1 MPFARTT
8 TLHPEWSRH
17 VAPVVAGT
25 MAAVCDL
32 YGPEGE
38 AVYDPETMTST
49 ASRGA
54 PRWHGSC
61 RVQTYAGQ
69 ATAGD
74 QAGQE
79 VTTRDYLVQ
88 LAESWTPPIPVDLAE
103 GWAVVVVDCPHDASL
118 VGRVLP
124 VTDVMRG
131 SERAS
136 RDLVVT
142 DNLG

>member
-1 MPFARTT
+1 M
-8 TLHPEWSRH
+8 
-17 VAPVVAGT
+17 AGALT
-25 MAAVCDL
+25 AVCDL
-32 YGPEGE
+32 YGPEG
-38 AVYDPETMTST
+38 AGTYDPDTMATTST
-49 ASRGA
+49 RGASRWRGA
-54 PRWHGSC
+54 C

-88 LAESWTPPIPVDLAE
+88 LDETGPPTPADVAE
-103 GWAVVVVDCPHDASL
+103 GWAVVVVDCPNDASL
-118 VGRVLP
+118 IGRPLP
-124 VTDVMRG
+124 VTDVLRG
-131 SERAS
+131 SERAA

>member
-1 MPFARTT
+1 MPFPSTRTV
-8 TLHPEWSRH
+8 HPDRSSH
-17 VAPVVAGT
+17 VRGTVTGT
-25 MAAVCDL
+25 MTAVCEL
-32 YGPEGE
+32 YGGMGPGT
-38 AVYDPETMTST
+38 YDPATMST
-49 ASRGA
+49 TATRGPVRWRGA
-54 PRWHGSC
+54 C

-88 LAESWTPPIPVDLAE
+88 LDETGTSVPVELAE
-103 GWAVVVVDCPHDASL
+103 GWAVVVVECPADASL
-118 VGRVLP
+118 VGRPLP
-124 VTDVMRG
+124 VTDVLRG

>member
-1 MPFARTT
+1 MPFPGTR
-8 TLHPEWSRH
+8 TLHPDWSAWSR
-17 VAPVVAGT
+17 PVVAGAMGAT
-25 MAAVCDL
+25 CEL
-32 YGPEGE
+32 YGALGPGE
-38 AVYDPETMTST
+38 YDPATMTT
-49 ASRGA
+49 AATRGPA
-54 PRWHGSC
+54 LWVGPC

-88 LAESWTPPIPVDLAE
+88 LDETGEPVPRELAE
-103 GWAVVVVDCPHDASL
+103 GWAVVVTVCPNDASL
-118 VGRVLP
+118 IGRPLP

-131 SERAS
+131 SERAA
-136 RDLVVT
+136 RDVVVT